1 MTDNSSPPSPR
12 GPEGRVTIQFSLPS
26 ALQVLRDH
34 ARWVGW
40 RWQLKPNGGWDK
52 PLYCVNF
59 PDFHASTQ
67 KPNTWAYLDAAE
79 RALAGGQL
87 DGIGYVLRDDTQHVY
102 LDLDDCRDP
111 ETGELAEW
119 ASELVEACN
128 SYTEITPSGRGIR
141 IIGTHGGFLHAPI
154 HTPYKLP
161 GGGKGEVFFRAARYV
176 TVTGIHLPGAATAMS
191 DISGPVLDLL
201 AKAGRQTAIKT
212 HEGPAKTREEAHA
225 PLQDVVAAL
234 AAITNQ
240 DVEYDD
246 WVRVGLA
253 TYAATAGAGEGLEA
267 FQRWSCKSQ
276 KHQDHECLRVWE
288 SFHKS
293 PPRKIGFGSLYY
305 LARASSPF
313 FVAPTWRGQA
323 VRETSTTPGWPKS
336 DPDEWHSQSPQ
347 HDHETGEVNELPAT
361 PFKADLLAGLAPRQ
375 WIYGHY
381 LIERFLSVLGAPGGT
396 GKSAYGLGVALSIA
410 LNRPLLDEPVH
421 KPGPVWIY
429 NLEDPQDETLR
440 RVWAAC
446 IQHQIDPA
454 ELEGKLYL
462 DSGRDRPLVVA
473 ERSQDGEILCLP
485 IVDALVEELK
495 ARKIRM
501 LVVDPFVKSHRLEEN
516 RNEQVDF
523 AASLWN
529 RVADEAKCAILLMHH
544 FRKGGEAGSAD
555 AFRGASALID
565 ASRAA
570 VTLGVMSEK
579 EAGTFGVDVDERRF
593 YIRADNAKLNLAPPP
608 LDAVWLK
615 LNSIQLP
622 NGDNV
627 QAVTRWK
634 APSPWQGVPM
644 AMVIAMIDKIVTDRG
659 DGTFWSPVVN
669 AKERWAGQV
678 IIEDAGKTPEQAK
691 SMLKAWEAS
700 GLFKIEEYH
709 DPEARKKRN
718 KYVVDTDKLLEMKS
732 QVRAEATPHE

>member
-12 GPEGRVTIQFSLPS
+12 GPEGRVTTQFSLPS

-87 DGIGYVLRDDTQHVY
+87 DGIGYVLRDDTQHVF

-234 AAITNQ
+234 AAITNH

-276 KHQDHECLRVWE
+276 KHQDHECLRVWQ

-313 FVAPTWRGQA
+313 FVAPTWRG
-323 VRETSTTPGWPKS
+323 REVASAPTPDH
-336 DPDEWHSQSPQ
+336 DP
-347 HDHETGEVNELPAT
+347 ETGEIIEPAKPTPQPQARSRALKIMTLAEVEAMPPAVWLVEGLVPSRALVIPWGPPKVGKTFVWLSLSLHIAAGLPW
-361 PFKADLLAGLAPRQ
+361 ADRAVVQGAVVYLAG
-375 WIYGHY
+375 
-381 LIERFLSVLGAPGGT
+381 E
-396 GKSAYGLGVALSIA
+396 GLGGFPTRLKAMRYQYGINADIPFYVIPRAVNFRDPAAVAEVIELVRATVPDGMAIA
-410 LNRPLLDEPVH
+410 MVVIDTLARAMPGVDENSAQEVGSVIAQCDEIKEELGCTVAPIHHSGKDVERGMRGSSAIH
-421 KPGPVWIY
+421 GAVDATYAIKAAGPHHVRLI
-429 NLEDPQDETLR
+429 NEDQKDGEPAEPMLFKME
-440 RVWAAC
+440 
-446 IQHQIDPA
+446 QIDP
-454 ELEGKLYL
+454 GF
-462 DSGRDRPLVVA
+462 GRKSLVPIYEPHKTGQPGRP
-473 ERSQDGEILCLP
+473 
-485 IVDALVEELK
+485 
-495 ARKIRM
+495 
-501 LVVDPFVKSHRLEEN
+501 VDPN
-516 RNEQVDF
+516 
-523 AASLWN
+523 
-529 RVADEAKCAILLMHH
+529 
-544 FRKGGEAGSAD
+544 
-555 AFRGASALID
+555 
-565 ASRAA
+565 
-570 VTLGVMSEK
+570 
-579 EAGTFGVDVDERRF
+579 
-593 YIRADNAKLNLAPPP
+593 APPP
-608 LDAVWLK
+608 EEWLARVMIAMGNSTKLPLGRVAEGLGLSRGRQTKDLHKLIPIGRQQAVA
-615 LNSIQLP
+615 LP
-622 NGDNV
+622 NARKMLWKEIDGDHE
-627 QAVTRWK
+627 K
-634 APSPWQGVPM
+634 AP
-644 AMVIAMIDKIVTDRG
+644 IFIH
-659 DGTFWSPVVN
+659 
-669 AKERWAGQV
+669 
-678 IIEDAGKTPEQAK
+678 IEDLNDDQ
-691 SMLKAWEAS
+691 
-700 GLFKIEEYH
+700 
-709 DPEARKKRN
+709 
-718 KYVVDTDKLLEMKS
+718 
-732 QVRAEATPHE
+732 